1 MSSGCVHMVWSR
13 TLVLL
18 CLLITSGRLLAE
30 EVVASDYRI
39 EAGDVLQVSVW
50 GEDALKQEV
59 LVLPDYSIS
68 FPLAGVLSA
77 KGQTVQSLT
86 EVLSQKLNPF
96 IPSANVHVSVRQ
108 VRGSMIYVLGKVN
121 RPGAFPL
128 DKNISVLQALS
139 LAGGM
144 ATFADENGIKV
155 IRQQDGQSVALLFR
169 YGQIAAGK
177 ALEQNIALISGD
189 VVLVP

>member
-1 MSSGCVHMVWSR
+1 MLRSK
-13 TLVLL
+13 TFVLL
-18 CLLITSGRLLAE
+18 CLLLLTGRVLAE
-30 EVVASDYRI
+30 EIASSDDHLNHYRI

-68 FPLAGVLSA
+68 FPLAGVLSVR
-77 KGQTVQSLT
+77 GLTVAQLT
-86 EVLSQKLNPF
+86 EALTQKLDPF

-108 VRGSMIYVLGKVN
+108 VRGSRVYVLGKVN
-121 RPGAFPL
+121 RPGEFPL
-128 DKNISVLQALS
+128 DKGMNVLQALS
-139 LAGGM
+139 MAGGM

-155 IRQQDGQSVALLFR
+155 IRQQDGQSVALPFR

>member
-1 MSSGCVHMVWSR
+1 MPTVN
-13 TLVLL
+13 
-18 CLLITSGRLLAE
+18 
-30 EVVASDYRI
+30 DYRI

-50 GEDALKQEV
+50 GEKELNQEV

-68 FPLAGVLSA
+68 FPLAGVLSV
-77 KGQTVQSLT
+77 KGMSVTQLT
-86 EVLSQKLNPF
+86 QALMQKLNPF
-96 IPSANVHVSVRQ
+96 IPSANVHVGVRQ
-108 VRGSMIYVLGKVN
+108 VRGSAVYVLGKVN

-128 DKNISVLQALS
+128 DKNMSVLQALS

-144 ATFADENGIKV
+144 ATFADENAIKV
-155 IRQQDGQSVALLFR
+155 IRQQDGQSVALPFR